1 MSKPLFNKGFS
12 GLGQFGILLG
22 LVGVG
27 LVVGSLISIG
37 IWMAMTG
44 QGAMTMQQDMLNPKN
59 AGAIKVVQA
68 VSTLFGFFLPA
79 VAYAFISFRN
89 GWTALGFGNKIVWK
103 LLGISIL
110 IILCSGP
117 LIDVVTTINKS
128 IPISPGAKA
137 FFDKMEKAYEDQV
150 KVIAEVKTVSQYLLS
165 LVMIALL
172 PAVFE
177 EVLFRGGMQNLLH
190 RWWKNPW
197 VAIIVTSI
205 IFSAIHG
212 SWYGFLPRIV
222 LGVLLGAIFYTTQNI
237 WYSII
242 LHFVNNAA
250 AVTYMYYLTSKGKP
264 VSIAAETTFPWW
276 AGIISLALIIVL
288 FRWLKKNREQQVPK
302 EIFYEPTNP
311 FDERNHLA

>member
-1 MSKPLFNKGFS
+1 MSKPLFNKGYS
-12 GLGQFGILLG
+12 GLGQLGILIG

-27 LVVGSLISIG
+27 LVIGSLISIG

-68 VSTLFGFFLPA
+68 ISTLFGFFIPA

-89 GWTALGFGNKIVWK
+89 GWHALGFGNKIVWK
-103 LLGISIL
+103 LAGISLL

-117 LIDVVTTINKS
+117 LIDAVTTLNKA
-128 IPISPGAKA
+128 IPISPSAKA
-137 FFDKMEKAYEDQV
+137 FFDTMEKAYEDQV
-150 KVIAEVKTVSQYLLS
+150 KVIAEVKSLSQYLLS
-165 LVMIALL
+165 LIMIALL
-172 PAVFE
+172 PALFE

-197 VAIIVTSI
+197 LAIIVTSI
-205 IFSAIHG
+205 VFSAIHG
-212 SWYGFLPRIV
+212 SWYGFFPRVV
-222 LGVLLGAIFYTTQNI
+222 LGMLLGGIFYATQNI

-242 LHFVNNAA
+242 VHFLNNAA
-250 AVTYMYYLTSKGKP
+250 VVTYMYYLTANSKP
-264 VSIAAETTFPWW
+264 ISLATETSFPWW
-276 AGIISLALIIVL
+276 VGLISLGVLVVL
-288 FRWLKKNREQQVPK
+288 FRFLKKSSEQQVPQ
-302 EIFYEPTNP
+302 EIFYEHTNP

>member
-1 MSKPLFNKGFS
+1 MSKPLFNKGYS
-12 GLGQFGILLG
+12 GLGQLGILLG

-27 LVVGSLISIG
+27 LVIGSLISIG

-44 QGAMTMQQDMLNPKN
+44 QGAMTMQQDMLNPKY

-68 VSTLFGFFLPA
+68 ISTLFAFFVPA
-79 VAYAFISFRN
+79 VGYAFISYRN
-89 GWTALGFGNKIVWK
+89 GWNALGFGNKIVWK
-103 LLGISIL
+103 LAGISVL
-110 IILCSGP
+110 IVLCSGP
-117 LIDVVTTINKS
+117 LIDAVTTLNKA
-128 IPISPGAKA
+128 IPISQSAKA

-150 KVIAEVKTVSQYLLS
+150 KVIAEVKTISQYLLS

-197 VAIIVTSI
+197 LAIIVTSVV
-205 IFSAIHG
+205 FSAIHG
-212 SWYGFLPRIV
+212 SWYGFLPRVV
-222 LGVLLGAIFYTTQNI
+222 LGILLGAIFYTTQNI

-242 LHFVNNAA
+242 IHFVNNAA
-250 AVTYMYYLTSKGKP
+250 AVTYMYYLTSTGKP
-264 VSIAAETTFPWW
+264 VSLATETTFPWW
-276 AGIISLALIIVL
+276 AGIISLAAIMVL
-288 FRWLKKNREQQVPK
+288 FRWLKKSSEQQVPQ

-311 FDERNHLA
+311 FEERNNLA